1 MVDLALSDGGQA
13 DQTRQVRDP
22 GGDASDA
29 ELEGWVVDRAVGD
42 GHSLVASSAD
52 EDKAG
57 DGGEA
62 VTAAVVG
69 LTASGD
75 VVATGLSS
83 APGLVGGADA
93 GGVLAEVLVGLR
105 ASSGDLVASA
115 IGSAEAPARSVGE
128 DVTARVP
135 GGSAVWD
142 GDASVGSNAV
152 DDSGVALRVTAALV
166 AVD

>member
-13 DQTRQVRDP
+13 GRTRQVRDP
-22 GGDASDA
+22 GGDAGDA
-29 ELEGWVVDRAVGD
+29 ELEGWVVYGAVGD
-42 GHSLVASSAD
+42 AHFLVAQPVD
-52 EDKAG
+52 EDPAG

-62 VTAAVVG
+62 VTAAVVS
-69 LTASGD
+69 LTTSGD
-75 VVATGLSS
+75 VEATGLSS

-105 ASSGDLVASA
+105 ASSGDQVASA
-115 IGSAEAPARSVGE
+115 IGGAEARAGSVGE

-135 GGSAVWD
+135 GSSAVWD
-142 GDASVGSNAV
+142 SDAGVRSSAV
-152 DDSGVALRVTAALV
+152 DDGGVALRVTAALV

>member
-1 MVDLALSDGGQA
+1 MSDGGQT
-13 DQTRQVRDP
+13 DQTRQVRDV
-22 GGDASDA
+22 GGDAGDA
-29 ELEGWVVDRAVGD
+29 ELEGWVVFGAVGD
-42 GHSLVASSAD
+42 GHSLVAHTVD
-52 EDKAG
+52 EDPAG

-93 GGVLAEVLVGLR
+93 SGVLAVVLVGLR
-105 ASSGDLVASA
+105 ASSGDLVTSA
-115 IGSAEAPARSVGE
+115 VGSAEAPAGSVGE
-128 DVTARVP
+128 DFTAGAP
-135 GGSAVWD
+135 GGGAVWD
-142 GDASVGSNAV
+142 GDAGVGSSAV
-152 DDSGVALRVTAALV
+152 DNGGVALSVTGALV